1 MAEAQITN
9 PRGAYGQA
17 ADAPRNT
24 HEFKAST
31 TVTANRVVAIGTD
44 YTVAVAATDGAAGLA
59 IGVSQ
64 NLGGAAVGAPVASDV
79 TIWGLAKAV
88 PVAGAVAAG
97 DVLKRSV
104 TTAGYLSATATP
116 ATGEKLAVA
125 LAASASNVVD
135 CWICK

>member
-9 PRGAYGQA
+9 PRGAYGQT

-44 YTVAVAATDGAAGLA
+44 YTVAVAATDGSAALC

-64 NLGGAAVGAPVASDV
+64 TAGAATVGAPVAPQITV
-79 TIWGLAKAV
+79 WGLAKAV
-88 PVAGAVAAG
+88 PVAGTVAAG

-104 TTAGYLSATATP
+104 TTAGYLSTTATP

-135 CWICK
+135 VWICK